1 LNTKVAICYVGN
13 IIIDRKRMKKLY
25 YPSIIV
31 LLVSFLFTTEGY
43 SQSFKEIDVIPHDI
57 SYYRVNRITPPLV
70 KVLYG
75 RPKKNGEVVFGKLI
89 PYNKIWRTGANE
101 ATEIKFYKDVLFGD
115 TTVAAGTYVLL
126 TIPGK
131 DKWEI
136 ILSSKLDVLGAF
148 QYDSTFDVAR
158 ITANVSNA
166 ETLESFS
173 IAFKTIDENV
183 QMVLGWDNTRI
194 KIPLLFEKESSV
206 VKR

>member
-1 LNTKVAICYVGN
+1 
-13 IIIDRKRMKKLY
+13 MKKLY
-25 YPSIIV
+25 YPSIIA
-31 LLVSFLFTTEGY
+31 LLVFFLFTTEGY
-43 SQSFKEIDVIPHDI
+43 SQSFKEIDAIPHDI

-75 RPKKNGEVVFGKLI
+75 RPKKNGEEIFGNQI

-101 ATEIKFYKDVLFGD
+101 ATEIKFYNDVLFGD
-115 TTVAAGTYVLL
+115 TTVDAGTYVLL

-131 DKWEI
+131 DKLEI
-136 ILSSKLDVLGAF
+136 ILCSKLDVLGAF
-148 QYDSTFDVAR
+148 QYDSTFDVVR